1 MEVSSVYQRLQQYFP
16 NELENINFGQVGMA
30 DLSTGKNM
38 FERKF
43 PLMSFNQVHAICRNQ
58 ERNVTFLYI

>member
-1 MEVSSVYQRLQQYFP
+1 
-16 NELENINFGQVGMA
+16 
-30 DLSTGKNM
+30 M

-58 ERNVTFLYI
+58 ERNVEFILDLGDESGCGNQGKGYLPGNE